1 MFARVS
7 RFVGLPPERIEA
19 TLRMFQEE
27 HLPTIRDLEGYRGV
41 EVLVD
46 RQGGRAIATTYWE
59 TQDDLTR
66 SAKAVG
72 EAREA
77 VVSALD
83 PERPPL
89 IENYEVLLSPLSEPQ
104 PSASSGTT

>member
-19 TLRMFQEE
+19 TLKMFQEE
-27 HLPTIRDLEGYRGV
+27 HLPAIQQLQGFRGV
-41 EVLVD
+41 EVMVD

-59 TQDDLTR
+59 TQNDLAT
-66 SAKAVG
+66 SAKVV
-72 EAREA
+72 EQAREA

-89 IENYEVLLSPLSEPQ
+89 IENYEVLMSGKESFTP
-104 PSASSGTT
+104 AS

>member
-19 TLRMFQEE
+19 TLQMFQEQ
-27 HLPTIRDLEGYRGV
+27 HLPALKQLQGYKGV

-46 RQGGRAIATTYWE
+46 RQGGRAVATTYWE
-59 TQDDLTR
+59 TQDDLAA
-66 SAKAVG
+66 SDKLASQ
-72 EAREA
+72 AREA
-77 VVSALD
+77 AVSELD

-89 IENYEVLLSPLSEPQ
+89 VERYEVLM
-104 PSASSGTT
+104 SGHE

>member
-19 TLRMFQEE
+19 TLKMFQEE
-27 HLPTIRDLEGYRGV
+27 YLPSIQQLQGFRGV
-41 EVLVD
+41 EVMVD

-59 TQDDLTR
+59 TKEDLDA

-72 EAREA
+72 QAREA
-77 VVSALD
+77 AVSALD

-89 IENYEVLLSPLSEPQ
+89 TESYEILLSSKESLTP
-104 PSASSGTT
+104 AS

>member
-19 TLRMFQEE
+19 TLRMFQEQ
-27 HLPTIRDLEGYRGV
+27 HLPAIQQLQGFRGV
-41 EVLVD
+41 EVMVD
-46 RQGGRAIATTYWE
+46 RQGGRAIATTFWE
-59 TQDDLTR
+59 SKEAMDA
-66 SAKAVG
+66 SAKLAG
-72 EAREA
+72 QAREA

-89 IENYEVLLSPLSEPQ
+89 VESYEVLM
-104 PSASSGTT
+104 SGRESLTPTS